1 MNLKILN
8 KLNLLYQSVRKEL
21 NLFLSIS
28 LGIFL
33 FILFFQPFQLE
44 NLDFNNRLLFVAG
57 MGVIV
62 FIFMFLFRI
71 TLPWLFQRFPEKI
84 HEGVIPYYISGFLIF
99 VFSAVAFAFYLK
111 YVGSQHISY
120 YIMFRIILICLAPP
134 TALRLFD
141 IYRELRQQKE
151 SLTEEKKLLENQV
164 ETYKENNLNKTIEFV
179 SDSKTENLNLPVS
192 DVALIKSADNYVEV
206 VYKEGN
212 DIRKK
217 LIRNTLKNIELLISQ
232 YSNFIRCH
240 RTYIVNTYYIEKLNR
255 KLNNYWL
262 TIKGYNEQ
270 VAVSRQYLLKMKEVI
285 SKL

>member
-1 MNLKILN
+1 LKILN

-21 NLFLSIS
+21 NLFFSIS

-57 MGVIV
+57 MGLII

-71 TLPWLFQRFPEKI
+71 TLPWLIQKVPESR
-84 HEGVIPYYISGFLIF
+84 HEGVIPYYITSFFIF

-120 YIMFRIILICLAPP
+120 YIVFKILLICLAPP
-134 TALRLFD
+134 TVLRLYD
-141 IYRELRQQKE
+141 IYRELQQQNELLIK
-151 SLTEEKKLLENQV
+151 EKKLLQNQL
-164 ETYKENNLNKTIEFV
+164 ESYEEDNLNKTIEFV
-179 SDSKTENLNLPVS
+179 SDSKTEYLSLL
-192 DVALIKSADNYVEV
+192 VADIAFIKSADNYVEI

-212 DIRKK
+212 DLRKK
-217 LIRNTLKNIELLISQ
+217 LIRNTLKNIELLVRQ
-232 YSNFIRCH
+232 YSNFVRCH

-262 TIKGYNEQ
+262 TIKDFDEQ
-270 VAVSRQYLLKMKEVI
+270 VAVSRQYLLKVKEAI

>member
-1 MNLKILN
+1 LKILN

-21 NLFLSIS
+21 NLFFSIS

-57 MGVIV
+57 MGLII

-71 TLPWLFQRFPEKI
+71 TLPWLIQKVPESR
-84 HEGVIPYYISGFLIF
+84 HEGVIPYYITSFFIF

-120 YIMFRIILICLAPP
+120 YIVFKILLICLAPP
-134 TALRLFD
+134 TVLRLYD
-141 IYRELRQQKE
+141 IYRELQQQYELLIK
-151 SLTEEKKLLENQV
+151 EKKLLQNQL
-164 ETYKENNLNKTIEFV
+164 ESYEEDNLNKTIEFV
-179 SDSKTENLNLPVS
+179 SDSKTEYLSLL
-192 DVALIKSADNYVEV
+192 VADIAFIKSADNYVEI

-212 DIRKK
+212 DLRKK
-217 LIRNTLKNIELLISQ
+217 LIRNTLKNIELLVRQ
-232 YSNFIRCH
+232 YSNFVRCH

-255 KLNNYWL
+255 RLNNYWL
-262 TIKGYNEQ
+262 TIKDFDEQ
-270 VAVSRQYLLKMKEVI
+270 VAVSRQYLLKVKEAI

>member
-1 MNLKILN
+1 LKILN

-21 NLFLSIS
+21 NLFFSIS

-57 MGVIV
+57 MGLIIY
-62 FIFMFLFRI
+62 IFMFLFRI
-71 TLPWLFQRFPEKI
+71 TLPWLIQKVPESR
-84 HEGVIPYYISGFLIF
+84 HEGVIPYYITSFFIF

-120 YIMFRIILICLAPP
+120 YIVFKILLICLAPP
-134 TALRLFD
+134 TVLRLYD
-141 IYRELRQQKE
+141 IYRELQQQNELLIK
-151 SLTEEKKLLENQV
+151 EKKLLQNQL
-164 ETYKENNLNKTIEFV
+164 ESYEEDNLNKTIEFV
-179 SDSKTENLNLPVS
+179 SDSKTEYLSLL
-192 DVALIKSADNYVEV
+192 VADIAFIKSADNYVEI
-206 VYKEGN
+206 VYKEDN
-212 DIRKK
+212 DLRKK
-217 LIRNTLKNIELLISQ
+217 LIRNTLKNIELLVRQ

-262 TIKGYNEQ
+262 TIKDFDEQ
-270 VAVSRQYLLKMKEVI
+270 VAVSRQYLLKVKEAI

>member
-1 MNLKILN
+1 LKILN

-21 NLFLSIS
+21 NLFFSIS

-57 MGVIV
+57 MGLII

-71 TLPWLFQRFPEKI
+71 TLPWLIQKVPESR
-84 HEGVIPYYISGFLIF
+84 HEGVIPYYITSFFIF

-120 YIMFRIILICLAPP
+120 YIVFKILLICLAPP
-134 TALRLFD
+134 TVLRLYD
-141 IYRELRQQKE
+141 IYRELQQQNELLIK
-151 SLTEEKKLLENQV
+151 EKKLLQNQL
-164 ETYKENNLNKTIEFV
+164 ESYEEDNLNKTIEFV
-179 SDSKTENLNLPVS
+179 SDSKTEYLSLL
-192 DVALIKSADNYVEV
+192 VADIAFIKSADNYVEI

-212 DIRKK
+212 DLRKK
-217 LIRNTLKNIELLISQ
+217 LIRNTLKNIELLVRQ
-232 YSNFIRCH
+232 YSNFVRCH

-255 KLNNYWL
+255 RLNNYWL
-262 TIKGYNEQ
+262 TIKDFDEQ
-270 VAVSRQYLLKMKEVI
+270 VAVSRQYLLKVKEAI